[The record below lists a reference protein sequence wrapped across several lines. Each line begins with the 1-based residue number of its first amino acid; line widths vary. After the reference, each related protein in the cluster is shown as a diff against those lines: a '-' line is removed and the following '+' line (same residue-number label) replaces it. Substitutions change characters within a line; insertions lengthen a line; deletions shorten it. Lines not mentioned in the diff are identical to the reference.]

1 MSNRKKNNNV
11 ADLGNN
17 CTSAEQTIILNV
29 GGIKYETR
37 RSTLVYYPDT
47 LLGTMFAD
55 RNQSLQHPK
64 NENEYFLDRDGNLF
78 RYVMQY
84 YRTGKIHL
92 PNNPSDLKDVSSLP
106 SSYFPSISFEEI
118 EAELDYFQIPFERPL
133 KPSSLSF
140 TINPTV
146 EKLDQFVYALRNVIR
161 EVMSICETEI
171 TVTFSK
177 NGWPPFMNLGLPYKK
192 EAIIVEDIDLLVKPF
207 GCVGY
212 TFLNK
217 YGTDIGQYL
226 RSEIPELSWQFGY
239 SQNREQL
246 KLHMSIT
253 NSMSDHEIF
262 LNSCLSNKK

>member
-1 MSNRKKNNNV
+1 MIVLS
-11 ADLGNN
+11 L
-17 CTSAEQTIILNV
+17 Q
-29 GGIKYETR
+29 YETR
-37 RSTLVYYPDT
+37 RSTLVSYPDT
-47 LLGTMFAD
+47 LLGTMFAE
-55 RNQSLQHPK
+55 RNLSLLHPK
-64 NENEYFLDRDGNLF
+64 NENEYFIDRDGNLF

-84 YRTGKIHL
+84 YRIGKIYL
-92 PNNPSDLKDVSSLP
+92 PYINSPDSKDVSTKSSLSP
-106 SSYFPSISFEEI
+106 SYFPLVSFEEI
-118 EAELDYFQIPFERPL
+118 EAELDYFQIPFEKSP
-133 KPSSLSF
+133 KPSTLSF

-161 EVMSICETEI
+161 EVMSIFETEI

-192 EAIIVEDIDLLVKPF
+192 EAIIVEDIDLLLKPF

-226 RSEIPELSWQFGY
+226 RSEIPELSWQYGY

-253 NSMSDHEIF
+253 NSMNDSEIF
-262 LNSCLSNKK
+262 KNSCLSSIK